1 MSGKMMT
8 FGVGAAIGYVLGT
21 RAGRERFNEI
31 SGRAKRVWESD
42 TVQEAAA
49 KVQMKAGHMTDQ
61 VNRMGADQP
70 AR

>member
-8 FGVGAAIGYVLGT
+8 FGIGAAIGYVLGT

-49 KVQMKAGHMTDQ
+49 KVQLKAEHMADQ
-61 VNRMGADQP
+61 AKKTGADQP

>member
-21 RAGRERFNEI
+21 RTGRQRFDEI

-49 KVQMKAGHMTDQ
+49 KVQIKAGQ
-61 VNRMGADQP
+61 LADQSKKMGEAP
-70 AR
+70 RG

>member
-21 RAGRERFNEI
+21 RAGRQRFDEI

-49 KVQMKAGHMTDQ
+49 KVQIKAEQLSEHGKK
-61 VNRMGADQP
+61 MGEAH
-70 AR
+70 

>member
-21 RAGRERFNEI
+21 RAGRERFNEL

-49 KVQMKAGHMTDQ
+49 KVQLKAGQ
-61 VNRMGADQP
+61 LSEQARKMGADQP
-70 AR
+70 TG